1 MLNYLLTVYYF
12 TATLNRPNLSK
23 SVNTTNC
30 KHTHKL
36 LRKIFTVIP

>member
-1 MLNYLLTVYYF
+1 MLNYLLTVHYF

-30 KHTHKL
+30 KHTNKL
-36 LRKIFTVIP
+36 LRKKCTVIP